1 MYRNL
6 SSMARNNP
14 INNLEQRFRTVL
26 YTFPTL
32 AGNEVVNF
40 AKDNFRKRGFQG
52 SSFIAWRPRKERS
65 RWGKTPRNKG
75 RALLIDTSRLRR
87 SIRILYTN
95 TTGVAVGSDV
105 PYASAHNN
113 GLRLG
118 IIQNVRQHKR
128 RKTKFG
134 AIQGKTLKTRSKLTF
149 GRVDTGSRTT
159 VKAHRRRINQRI
171 PERRYL
177 GESPYLSRNINRV
190 CTAALMKALR

>member
-1 MYRNL
+1 
-6 SSMARNNP
+6 MARNSP
-14 INNLEQRFRTVL
+14 LDDLEQRFRIVL
-26 YTFPTL
+26 HTFPTL

-52 SSFIAWRPRKERS
+52 SSFIAWRPRKQRT
-65 RWGKTPRNKG
+65 RWGITPRNKG
-75 RALLIDTSRLRR
+75 RALLVDTGRLRR
-87 SIRILYTN
+87 SIRVLYTN
-95 TTGVAVGSDV
+95 QQGVAVGSDV
-105 PYASAHNN
+105 PYAAAHNN

-118 IIQNVRQHKR
+118 IIQNVRQHQR

-134 AIQGKTLKTRSKLTF
+134 AIQGKALKTRSKVTF
-149 GRVDTGSRTT
+149 GRVDTGNKSV

-177 GESPYLSRNINRV
+177 GESPYLSRNINKV